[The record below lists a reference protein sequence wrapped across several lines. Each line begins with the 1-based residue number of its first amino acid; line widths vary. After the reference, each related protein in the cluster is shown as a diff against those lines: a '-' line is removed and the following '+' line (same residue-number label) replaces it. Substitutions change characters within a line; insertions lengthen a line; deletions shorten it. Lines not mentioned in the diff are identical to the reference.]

1 MIKYDIDGLKCL
13 TKCYFV
19 DETHIGSYYCTT
31 KCPYFIKNFEPD
43 NIIHCQKYNREEK
56 LKRILDEN
64 SSSQ

>member
-31 KCPYFIKNFEPD
+31 KCPYFIKNSNLTISFIVR
-43 NIIHCQKYNREEK
+43 NIIEK
-56 LKRILDEN
+56 KN
-64 SSSQ
+64 